1 MPGAVRGLV
10 IAVQFL
16 TRLPAPALRDFDPA
30 EMPSAIRWFP
40 AVGLLIGAI
49 VAGAWWLGGRVDP
62 WLGGL
67 LGLAAWVLVTG
78 ALHLDGLGDL
88 ADALGASHR
97 DPDRLLA
104 VMKDPHV
111 GSFGVIALVLQCA
124 AKLVLLAL
132 LASRVGPWPL
142 LLVPVLARIG
152 PLAWTRWLP
161 SLGSG
166 MAERFAWAVRP
177 ADILFWA
184 FAAVLAV
191 ALFPPLAM
199 AAPLIAG
206 WALWLRARLG
216 GVSGDCHGAGIELVE
231 TGLLLSLL
239 VASAL
244 IG

>member
-1 MPGAVRGLV
+1 MRGLL
-10 IAVQFL
+10 IAIQFL
-16 TRLPAPALRDFDPA
+16 TRLPTPQLRDFDPV

-40 AVGLLIGAI
+40 LVGLLIGAI
-49 VAGAWWLGGRVDP
+49 VAGAWRLGALVDP

-67 LGLAAWVLVTG
+67 LGLVAWALVTG

-111 GSFGVIALVLQCA
+111 GSFGVIVLILQCA

-132 LASRVGPWPL
+132 LASQIGPWPL
-142 LLVPVLARIG
+142 LLVPALARIG
-152 PLAWTRWLP
+152 PLCWTRWLP
-161 SLGSG
+161 PLGSG

-177 ADILFWA
+177 ADMLGWTIAALAA
-184 FAAVLAV
+184 F
-191 ALFPPLAM
+191 ALFPPLAV
-199 AAPLIAG
+199 AVPLVVG
-206 WALWLRARLG
+206 WGLWLRVRLG

-231 TGLLLSLL
+231 TGLLLGLL
-239 VASAL
+239 VGATA
-244 IG
+244 